1 MYNKM
6 PPYIYRGMAR
16 GAATLVNMQD
26 INKDTGHVELHR
38 GSSHLPL
45 PTGDFKKVS
54 EQNKLSGSVANK
66 LKGLK
71 LAERTAK
78 EQKLR
83 ELSPI
88 KFSFT
93 QKAN

>member
-1 MYNKM
+1 M
-6 PPYIYRGMAR
+6 PPYIYRGMSR

-26 INKDTGHVELHR
+26 INKDVGRVELHQ
-38 GSSHLPL
+38 GSSHLPV

-66 LKGLK
+66 LKNLK
-71 LAERTAK
+71 VEDRKAK

-83 ELSPI
+83 DLSPI

>member
-1 MYNKM
+1 
-6 PPYIYRGMAR
+6 MAR

-26 INKDTGHVELHR
+26 INKDSGTVELHR
-38 GSSHLPL
+38 GSTHLPL

-54 EQNKLSGSVANK
+54 EQNKLSGSVQNK
-66 LKGLK
+66 IKNLKVADRK
-71 LAERTAK
+71 AK

-83 ELSPI
+83 DLSPI

>member
-1 MYNKM
+1 M
-6 PPYIYRGMAR
+6 PPYIYRGMSR
-16 GAATLVNMQD
+16 GASTLVNME
-26 INKDTGHVELHR
+26 NMSKDGRVELNR
-38 GSSHLPL
+38 GGSHLPI
-45 PTGDFKKVS
+45 PTEDFKKVS
-54 EQNKLSGSVANK
+54 EANKLSGSVANK

>member
-1 MYNKM
+1 M

-16 GAATLVNMQD
+16 GSSTLVNMQD
-26 INKDTGHVELHR
+26 INKDSGHVELHR
-38 GSSHLPL
+38 GSTHLPL

-54 EQNKLSGSVANK
+54 DANKLSGSVAQK
-66 LKGLK
+66 LKNLK
-71 LAERTAK
+71 VVDRQAK

-83 ELSPI
+83 EKSPI

-93 QKAN
+93 QKTN